1 MTPDKRS
8 IFIEADAE
16 TVCYAITKDK
26 NFSVWYAPGS
36 DWVIPIL
43 ESGEKAVFT
52 LMPSEHNQLEEGDS
66 IPMSFTI
73 TEVVPNERFSYSSDA
88 DQFVFTF
95 ILSPENNGTRVT
107 LNTEGFAMSL
117 ENLKA
122 FAEGKELPNV

>member
-1 MTPDKRS
+1 MNSEEHS

-16 TVCYAITKDK
+16 TVWQAITKDT

-66 IPMSFTI
+66 ILMSFTI
-73 TEVVPNERFSYSSDA
+73 TEVAPYERFSYSSDA
-88 DQFVFTF
+88 DHFVFTF
-95 ILSPENNGTRVT
+95 TLSPEDNGTRVT
-107 LNTEGFAMSL
+107 LNAEGFAASL